1 MATSPNSSTAKKK
14 AKPKTQTQ
22 LSIKISSGF
31 LYGEIGKASIKID
44 MKMQG
49 IQNSQNI
56 GKEEKIWSAHISQFE
71 SYKGI
76 IKTTKDWHKDKH
88 MTNGTELKAQ
98 K

>member
-1 MATSPNSSTAKKK
+1 
-14 AKPKTQTQ
+14 
-22 LSIKISSGF
+22 
-31 LYGEIGKASIKID
+31 

-98 K
+98 KYTIILMVNLFSTRMPR